1 MGRVN
6 PFLRSYTNTK
16 ECPLSAYRPT
26 TRLKECSCDQHNF
39 IGHKLTEFF
48 PWPADTSSCHHELG
62 HRTLGESST
71 SFDTL
76 LIDWKGITFLSE
88 KARVIRTG
96 LCWRIVVVLW
106 RPSYRTARLERC
118 ASYQTEGTIWT
129 SFYTC
134 FLYLYPTTYYK
145 PIFINDSTRSETVFH
160 RRKVHIQLYTYCHFM
175 VFDRCVQCTSESIV
189 PDLSSILL
197 LIQWK
202 LALYHFNVSQIL
214 LTLILSYQI
223 FL

>member
-1 MGRVN
+1 MPSVCLSTYNKVKRVFMWQN
-6 PFLRSYTNTK
+6 L
-16 ECPLSAYRPT
+16 
-26 TRLKECSCDQHNF
+26 
-39 IGHKLTEFF
+39 IGDKLTEFF

-76 LIDWKGITFLSE
+76 LIDWKGITFSSE

-96 LCWRIVVVLW
+96 LCRRIIVVLW

-145 PIFINDSTRSETVFH
+145 PIFINDSTRSETVF
-160 RRKVHIQLYTYCHFM
+160 RTRKVHIHTAISYFWQM
-175 VFDRCVQCTSESIV
+175 CTSESIV
-189 PDLSSILL
+189 PDPSSILL
-197 LIQWK
+197 SIQWK
-202 LALYHFNVSQIL
+202 LALYHFNVTVKFYL
-214 LTLILSYQI
+214 LILSH
-223 FL
+223 